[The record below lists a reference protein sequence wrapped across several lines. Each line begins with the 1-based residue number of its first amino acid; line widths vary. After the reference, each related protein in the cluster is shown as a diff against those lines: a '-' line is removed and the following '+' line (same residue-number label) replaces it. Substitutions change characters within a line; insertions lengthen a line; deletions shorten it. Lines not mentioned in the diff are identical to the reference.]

1 MPGQVL
7 NITNGPI
14 SPTPGANAV
23 IQPGREATDLSSASG
38 NRFDLSLRCLFLDG
52 TSITVKLQT
61 SMYNDDNSGNWE
73 DLVTFTTMTASN
85 TIDVQSVTSGVLRY
99 VRWHVSFS
107 SVTTVTLEILGMAW

>member
-14 SPTPGANAV
+14 SPTPGANPV

-38 NRFDLSLRCLFLDG
+38 NRFDLSLRCLFLSG

-107 SVTTVTLEILGMAW
+107 SVTTVTLEVLGMAW